1 MLTSTSEP
9 PPVGVLGD
17 DPYTP
22 PPEVRKVGP
31 SRLFA
36 EPMEDEEMEQVELP
50 GGSV

>member
-1 MLTSTSEP
+1 M
-9 PPVGVLGD
+9 GVLGD